1 MNQQTSVCAS
11 DRFNSTID
19 VLAEHV
25 AVLDASGLIVA
36 VNTAWRE
43 FAGANGGDPSVLAEG
58 TNYLHV
64 CDRAGARGCADA
76 ATAATLIRAV
86 ISGQLPSAALE
97 YSCDAPTEQRWFK
110 LKITRSHVPGPPRFV
125 TEHENIATPT
135 LAERQIR
142 LQANMLAS
150 VEQAVIATDLSG
162 TIVYWNPYAE
172 RLYGWAADEVL
183 GKNILDIT
191 PAASTEAQ
199 AVQIMS
205 SLQRG
210 ESWSGEFEV
219 RHRSGRTMPIQLTD
233 SPMRDERNQLI
244 GIIGISTDMTKEK
257 KIKKTLDLSDMVY
270 QAIGEAI
277 IVVSTDGRIVAINP
291 AATRLTAYAEEELID
306 QPADMLKSTPEEHFF
321 SNELEPLLGKTGHW
335 AGTAWLRRK
344 DERLVQ
350 EWLRIDT
357 IYDERRCEKL
367 RICMFSPITD
377 QKRAEET
384 IWHQANFDMLTGLP
398 NRSMFRERLDYEIQK
413 AGRAAEQLALMFID
427 LDQFKE
433 VNDTLGHDIGDGLL
447 KQAAARLASCV
458 RGVDMVARIGGDE
471 FTVILGQLEG
481 IGVVDRVARTIVLAL
496 AEPFRVAQHT
506 IHVSASIG
514 ITLYPGDAVL
524 ADILVKNA
532 DQAMYAAKSHGR
544 NQFHYFTQR
553 MQYEAQLRMR
563 MTNDLRDALANHRFE
578 MAYQPIVELESG
590 VIHKAEALLRWRHPL
605 RGMINPVEFIPIA
618 EQTGMID
625 AIGEWV
631 FSQAKEQAEVWRA
644 TIDPQFQV
652 SVNMSPMQLR
662 HHAGDGCTTFAQFAV
677 AGLDHSVASAP
688 VILEITEGLL
698 LESSDAVTE
707 LLQLLRDAK
716 IQLAIDDFGTGY
728 SALSYLRKFHVDFLK
743 IDQSFVTRLG
753 ENSDDMAMCEA
764 IIAMAHKLDIKV
776 IAEGIERDEQRDLLC
791 CAGCDYGQ
799 GYLFSRPV
807 SAELLGEL
815 LVATK
820 QRSWIKDGKNSGG
833 NRIHPI
839 DPTFN
844 ST

>member
-1 MNQQTSVCAS
+1 MQRFDMSQQTSVCAS
-11 DRFNSTID
+11 DSHSTID

-25 AVLDASGLIVA
+25 AVIDASGLIME
-36 VNTAWRE
+36 VNTAWYE
-43 FAGANGGDPSVLAEG
+43 FAEANGGNISVMSAG
-58 TNYLHV
+58 TNYLAV
-64 CDRAGARGCADA
+64 CDRAGERGCADA
-76 ATAATLIRAV
+76 ATAAALIRAV
-86 ISGQLPSAALE
+86 IGGKFPNAAME
-97 YSCDAPTEQRWFK
+97 YACDGPTEQRWFK
-110 LKITRSHVPGPPRFV
+110 LKITRSHVPGPARFV
-125 TEHENIATPT
+125 IEHENIATPSLT
-135 LAERQIR
+135 ERQIR

-162 TIVYWNPYAE
+162 TIVYWNPCAE

-191 PAASTEAQ
+191 PAAATEAQ
-199 AVQIMS
+199 AAQIMS

-219 RHRSGRTMPIQLTD
+219 RHRSGRTIPIHVTD

-244 GIIGISTDMTKEK
+244 GIIGISTDITKEK

-277 IVVSTDGRIVAINP
+277 IVVSMDGRIVAVNP
-291 AATRLTAYAEEELID
+291 AATRLTAYAEDELID
-306 QPADMLKSTPEEHFF
+306 QPAEMLKSTPEEHFF
-321 SNELEPLLGKTGHW
+321 SNELEPLLAKTGHW

-344 DERLVQ
+344 DGKLIQ

-357 IYDERRCEKL
+357 IYDQRAGKSL

-377 QKRAEET
+377 QKRAEQT
-384 IWHQANFDMLTGLP
+384 IWRQANFDVLTGLP
-398 NRSMFRERLDYEIQK
+398 NRSMFRERLEYDIQK
-413 AGRAAEQLALMFID
+413 AGRAAQQLALMFID

-447 KQAAARLASCV
+447 RQAAARLTSCV

-471 FTVILGQLEG
+471 FTVILGQLEE
-481 IGVVDRVARTIVLAL
+481 IGVVDRVARTIVVAL
-496 AEPFRVAQHT
+496 AQPFHVAHHT
-506 IHVSASIG
+506 IHMSASIG
-514 ITLYPGDAVL
+514 ITLYPTDAVL

-532 DQAMYAAKSHGR
+532 DQAMYAAKNHGR

-553 MQYEAQLRMR
+553 MQNEAQLRMH
-563 MTNDLRDALANHRFE
+563 MTNDLRDALANQRFDI
-578 MAYQPIVELESG
+578 AYQPIVELENG
-590 VIHKAEALLRWRHPL
+590 AIHKAEALLRWRHPV

-631 FSQAKEQAEVWRA
+631 FSQAKRQADVWRA

-662 HHAGDGCTTFAQFAV
+662 HRAGPAYKTFAQFAV
-677 AGLDHSVASAP
+677 ASLDRSNASAP
-688 VILEITEGLL
+688 VILEITEGLF
-698 LESSDAVTE
+698 LESCDAVTE
-707 LLQLLRDAK
+707 LLQLLREAR

-743 IDQSFVTRLG
+743 IDQSFVKRLG
-753 ENSDDMAMCEA
+753 QNSDDMAMCEA

-776 IAEGIERDEQRDLLC
+776 IAEGIERDEQHDLLRS
-791 CAGCDYGQ
+791 AGCDYGQ
-799 GYLFSRPV
+799 GYLFSRPI
-807 SAELLGEL
+807 SASLLGKW

-820 QRSWIKDGKNSGG
+820 HRSWLKERD
-833 NRIHPI
+833 RQ
-839 DPTFN
+839 T
-844 ST
+844 